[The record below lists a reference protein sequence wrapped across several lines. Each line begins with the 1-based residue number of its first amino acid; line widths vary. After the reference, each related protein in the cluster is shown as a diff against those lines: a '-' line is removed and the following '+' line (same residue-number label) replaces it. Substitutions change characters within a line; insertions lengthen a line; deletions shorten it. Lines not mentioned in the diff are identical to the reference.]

1 MNPREE
7 LVDLARTAG
16 MSKARAER
24 FTEEVLAAHA
34 HELAE
39 EQRAFV
45 KEEGVPTGDDPYMV
59 GVGDVID
66 LIDPHSRSG
75 GVLSPASVQLPP
87 GAEDRYP
94 SEVIARMNQGP
105 ARPDEEPTP

>member
-24 FTEEVLAAHA
+24 FTEEVLATHA

-45 KEEGVPTGDDPYMV
+45 KEEGVSTGDDPYIV

-66 LIDPHSRSG
+66 LIDPKVGRG
-75 GVLSPASVQLPP
+75 GLLSPASIQLPP

-94 SEVIARMNQGP
+94 PEAIASMNQGP
-105 ARPDEEPTP
+105 ARPDEEPSR

>member
-1 MNPREE
+1 MSARDT
-7 LVDLARTAG
+7 LVAYLRQAG
-16 MSKARAER
+16 LSTPRAEANLDA
-24 FTEEVLAAHA
+24 FA

-45 KEEGVPTGDDPYMV
+45 KEEGVSTGDDPYIV

-66 LIDPHSRSG
+66 LIDPQ
-75 GVLSPASVQLPP
+75 V
-87 GAEDRYP
+87 
-94 SEVIARMNQGP
+94 GP